1 MQTMIVKSTDN
12 EFKFESGKIVDTKL
26 VLIVSDPD
34 RGARVTLS
42 HDDYFDFRSST
53 IEVATEDGRSSD
65 TPITFFS
72 FIAMTNSSFK
82 GTLSTFRE
90 IVLKSNSTVNRLNA
104 HGDAVITTKSGTIRH
119 FHDYRYSASNFSYE
133 DFVKY
138 VDRIKTLNIEETPV
152 LHHQDSYHM
161 LNEHLRRLRKE
172 RDVRLEIN
180 PDSPSAYRLLETK
193 YLKTDES
200 GRIFLTNVDLNCMPG
215 YNREIHIRNESE
227 TNPITIVVKNPANEP
242 HDFFIKNVAIFAE
255 DATITFENPLKT
267 LFIRNSVLPNL
278 DTKNAKVYI
287 HDSKIDN
294 LKVKVPYIRKIEDSY
309 ISNIETML

>member
-1 MQTMIVKSTDN
+1 
-12 EFKFESGKIVDTKL
+12 
-26 VLIVSDPD
+26 
-34 RGARVTLS
+34 
-42 HDDYFDFRSST
+42 
-53 IEVATEDGRSSD
+53 
-65 TPITFFS
+65 
-72 FIAMTNSSFK
+72 
-82 GTLSTFRE
+82 
-90 IVLKSNSTVNRLNA
+90 
-104 HGDAVITTKSGTIRH
+104 
-119 FHDYRYSASNFSYE
+119 
-133 DFVKY
+133 
-138 VDRIKTLNIEETPV
+138 
-152 LHHQDSYHM
+152 
-161 LNEHLRRLRKE
+161 
-172 RDVRLEIN
+172 
-180 PDSPSAYRLLETK
+180 
-193 YLKTDES
+193 
-200 GRIFLTNVDLNCMPG
+200 MPG